1 VPAQVE
7 SLGKVLALLV
17 CQALAMLNS
26 LLCLVLHTHR
36 LGQSE
41 LFLALCKVVIDLA
54 GLIIHVLM
62 IFAEL
67 RESGPLPLQFC
78 LQHVNPVSL
87 RHNSCVKGLK
97 TMPVV
102 LVLFLAHAVT
112 LSVCRA
118 VDDHTHARQ
127 TNAL

>member
-1 VPAQVE
+1 MPAQVE

-17 CQALAMLNS
+17 CQALATLNS

-41 LFLALCKVVIDLA
+41 LFLARW
-54 GLIIHVLM
+54 IIHVLM

-97 TMPVV
+97 TMPVL
-102 LVLFLAHAVT
+102 LVLFLAHAVA
-112 LSVCRA
+112 LSVTVGHYTAAGR
-118 VDDHTHARQ
+118 
-127 TNAL
+127 